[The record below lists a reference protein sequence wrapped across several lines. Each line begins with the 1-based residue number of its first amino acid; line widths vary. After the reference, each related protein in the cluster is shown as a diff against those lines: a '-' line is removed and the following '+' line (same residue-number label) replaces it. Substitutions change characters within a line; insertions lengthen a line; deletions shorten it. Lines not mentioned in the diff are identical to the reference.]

1 MLDYTNLL
9 KKLIPED
16 DGEDFLRLRVGTVNA
31 VNANGTLDITMSSG
45 VIVPSVPKLATA
57 YAPVGAV
64 VQMLSQRGSLMVI
77 GAVASGGANG
87 AMVKTGSATGGP
99 GNNLT
104 SFTLA
109 VNFGV
114 TFPAVPNV
122 HINLNNGAGSTANW
136 HARAITTTTTGFTLF
151 GFGPAVSGG
160 FSSSEWRWTAA
171 YAP

>member
-9 KKLIPED
+9 KKLVPED

-64 VQMLSQRGSLMVI
+64 VQMISFRGSLMVI
-77 GAVASGGANG
+77 GAVGSGAANG
-87 AMVKTGSATGGP
+87 AMVKTGSASGGP
-99 GNNLT
+99 SAAT
-104 SFTLA
+104 SWTLA
-109 VNFGV
+109 VNYGV

-122 HINLNNGAGSTANW
+122 HVNLNNGAGATANW
-136 HARAITTTTTGFTLF
+136 DVRAISITTTGFTVF
-151 GFGPAVSGG
+151 AYGPSST
-160 FSSSEWRWTAA
+160 FSTSEWRWTAI